1 SSHWRATDCGK
12 AEAVPQITSSAV
24 KLVKPDSPRRR
35 REIDRGR
42 TFFMSGSSPS
52 AAIAGFFD
60 SSLPESAARLVDV
73 KALASGPCCP
83 GNRPPEDRYPAEC
96 AVRLW
101 NFDRGWVEIGLRELE
116 VKRFESID
124 DGLGHQQIAEPVFLG
139 GDDVPRSVIGRTV
152 AEGFL

>member
-1 SSHWRATDCGK
+1 MLSRY
-12 AEAVPQITSSAV
+12 
-24 KLVKPDSPRRR
+24 
-35 REIDRGR
+35 
-42 TFFMSGSSPS
+42 
-52 AAIAGFFD
+52 
-60 SSLPESAARLVDV
+60 ARF
-73 KALASGPCCP
+73 
-83 GNRPPEDRYPAEC
+83 EDRYPAEC

-152 AEGFL
+152 AEGFLVHGLVIVPELAIGDVRRIELPMLVRPLQSSLQ